1 MRSRKFNTDERGAAL
16 LEFAIGAS
24 LFFTAIFAVLEF
36 GVLLWTH
43 NALTEASRRGARYAV
58 NHRTADIEDV
68 QNVVVYGAAEPSAGA
83 KPLVKNLTPT
93 NVKVEYPGFGVGA
106 GRAAVRIEGYQFNFI
121 VPLFGKK
128 LAMPEYRTALP
139 GENAGEVPSN
149 IAE

>member
-1 MRSRKFNTDERGAAL
+1 MRGRKFNSDQRGAAL

-36 GVLLWTH
+36 GVLLWTN

-68 QNVVVYGAAEPSAGA
+68 QNVVVYGVAEPSAGA
-83 KPLVKNLTPT
+83 QPLVKNLTPA

-106 GRAAVRIEGYQFNFI
+106 GQAAVRIEDYEFNFV

-139 GENAGEVPSN
+139 GENAGEVPGN